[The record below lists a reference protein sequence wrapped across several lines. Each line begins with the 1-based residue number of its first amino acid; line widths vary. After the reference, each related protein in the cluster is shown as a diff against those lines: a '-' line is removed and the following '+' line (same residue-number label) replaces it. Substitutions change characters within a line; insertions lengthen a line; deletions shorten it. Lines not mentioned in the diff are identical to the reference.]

1 LTRSPEGRETADSI
15 SIVEDVLT
23 SYNTLV
29 NLLINPKATP
39 QTRSALLTSVLK
51 IEKYV
56 VDIEELCEKVLNGL
70 LRLPRKSTSNNLL
83 LYEGAQSI

>member
-1 LTRSPEGRETADSI
+1 
-15 SIVEDVLT
+15 VEDVLT

-70 LRLPRKSTSNNLL
+70 LRLPRNPQAITFYFMKVLKAYNSDT
-83 LYEGAQSI
+83 